1 MLRINKIKKLI
12 SDIFGTQTAFEF
24 FTKLIVSKNQNY
36 IRVVHYHNTP
46 KKNLDNFK
54 RHLEWYS
61 KHFQN
66 CDYKLLRGL
75 LDNGTWEGLPG
86 LIISF
91 DDGLRNN
98 YEYAAPILEEFGF
111 RGWFM
116 LPAACINES
125 NIPNQYEIAKKNKI
139 VFEKEDYSK
148 QLFMSWDDV
157 VDLEKR
163 DHTITCH
170 SMNHRRLSDE
180 LTNDDI
186 NLEVRSAKALME
198 KKLNHPI
205 TAFTWV
211 GGEEW
216 SYGQKA
222 YKAMLEENF
231 TEIFCTNSS
240 IITSNS
246 NPNFL
251 ERSHVDS
258 NDSLNMVRFVL
269 GGLYDLKYKNKRS
282 RVFKKLNSNLII

>member
-1 MLRINKIKKLI
+1 MLNINSIKTHM
-12 SDIFGTQTAFEF
+12 SNIFGSQTSFEIL
-24 FTKLIVSKNQNY
+24 TKLIVSKNQNY
-36 IRVVHYHNTP
+36 IRAVHYHDTS
-46 KKNLDNFK
+46 KKDLDNFRK
-54 RHLEWYS
+54 HLEWYS
-61 KHFQN
+61 QHFQN
-66 CDYKLLRGL
+66 CDYRSLRGL

-98 YEYAAPILEEFGF
+98 YECAAPILEEFGF
-111 RGWFM
+111 TGWFM
-116 LPAACINES
+116 LPAAYITDS
-125 NIPNQYEIAKKNKI
+125 TTLNQNDLAKKNRI
-139 VFEKEDYSK
+139 VFEEEGDNK

-157 VDLEKR
+157 LDLEKR
-163 DHTITCH
+163 NHIVTCH

-198 KKLNHPI
+198 KKLKHPI

-216 SYGQKA
+216 SYGKKA

-246 NPNFL
+246 NQNFL

-258 NDSLNMVRFVL
+258 YDSLNMVRFIL
-269 GGLYDLKYKNKRS
+269 GGLYDLKYRNKRS
-282 RVFKKLNSNLII
+282 RIYKSLTKI